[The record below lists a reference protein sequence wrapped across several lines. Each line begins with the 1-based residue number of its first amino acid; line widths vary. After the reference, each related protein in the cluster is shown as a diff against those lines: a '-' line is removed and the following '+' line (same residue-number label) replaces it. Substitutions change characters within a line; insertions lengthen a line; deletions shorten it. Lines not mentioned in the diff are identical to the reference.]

1 MLTYRLI
8 AGGAF
13 DPRQSYALSTSHVH
27 ACQQTTCC
35 KSSCTITS
43 KINKGQIT
51 IIHVSC
57 AQRTCG
63 NASAPQK
70 ITQATAEAGD
80 ARHTERTAP
89 PNVPPNMPERFVHM
103 RRAVHHTASAC
114 RTSICCI
121 NLPAQTSRC
130 GRVAWLSKSRRAPFH
145 LVVMD
150 NGCLRWTKNLEIE
163 CH

>member
-1 MLTYRLI
+1 MPSRLQKFMYNHQQEKQ
-8 AGGAF
+8 GAN
-13 DPRQSYALSTSHVH
+13 YYY
-27 ACQQTTCC
+27 
-35 KSSCTITS
+35 
-43 KINKGQIT
+43 
-51 IIHVSC
+51 SC

-70 ITQATAEAGD
+70 IIQATTEAGD
-80 ARHTERTAP
+80 VRHVERTAL
-89 PNVPPNMPERFVHM
+89 PNVPPNIPERFLHT

-163 CH
+163 CHYVITRFGTEVQETSAPNTVFSCRAGVLT